1 MENFGNK
8 KDSSYFIEK
17 MIKMMKN
24 DNKSLLQFYIIKNF
38 YDGIEPSLN
47 NNTDLNL
54 KNLVKQLSYFC
65 QSEKF
70 YIYFIGEL
78 KDEKESQPFVD
89 FLIIYEAKENYL
101 SLKIFFLLLE
111 ELKIRNFDKQI
122 IEIYKQYETAQ
133 KNLYKAYDLY
143 FNKHKNSL
151 IEFIDN
157 PKTIK
162 DSKFTKMFATLL
174 TEKISESEHYK
185 KLWNL
190 YKLFLFYDI
199 LYKTKNEGKKDN
211 NLLYTIFKDIK
222 HISFDKNEI
231 INIVNILIQI
241 NGLNHIKNT
250 YQIFLYLLN
259 LIKNE
264 KQLYPNIK
272 IDNQFFKNLGDP
284 FELKERIIWTLY
296 EENSNKIKIL
306 NGKMTEREKFNL
318 DIFDFISQINTKIN
332 IDGMRGSLFES
343 IFYNKTIFVI
353 EIDHKKNLTNLERIQ
368 NDIKLLKDSCP
379 LGYNNL
385 DTYAQI
391 ENKIIN
397 LDDSYDLF
405 IQELKNKKIIKED
418 IKIDT
423 KNKIY
428 ENKIDNSIRNKELE
442 ELRLQ
447 LTNEKEK
454 NKILEEKNKKYERD
468 LKERGINK
476 GEEQLRKELD
486 NEIKKYNNL
495 KKQIE
500 EEKALRMTYGKET
513 KESFIETIIEKDKK
527 IRELEL
533 KISRFPFILE
543 EGEVLMSIIFI
554 SSDQNLHYSVICKNT
569 DEFYKI
575 ESQIYKKYPEYTE
588 NENFF
593 ILNGKKINKYKTLE
607 QNGVKNNDIII
618 LNEFVNDN

>member
-8 KDSSYFIEK
+8 KDSSSFIEK

-24 DNKSLLQFYIIKNF
+24 DNNSLLQFYIIKNF

-111 ELKIRNFDKQI
+111 ELKIQNFDKQI

-231 INIVNILIQI
+231 IDIVNILIQI

-250 YQIFLYLLN
+250 YQIFIYLLN

-332 IDGMRGSLFES
+332 IDGIKGSLFES

-385 DTYAQI
+385 DTYAKI

-397 LDDSYDLF
+397 LDNSYDLF
-405 IQELKNKKIIKED
+405 IQELKNKKIIEED

-423 KNKIY
+423 KTKIY
-428 ENKIDNSIRNKELE
+428 DNKIDNSIRNKELE

-500 EEKALRMTYGKET
+500 EEKTLRMTYGKET

-554 SSDQNLHYSVICKNT
+554 SSDQNLHYSIICKNT

-575 ESQIYKKYPEYTE
+575 ESQLYKKYPEYTE

-593 ILNGKKINKYKTLE
+593 ILNGKKINRYKTLE

>member
-24 DNKSLLQFYIIKNF
+24 DNNSLLQFYIIKNF

-199 LYKTKNEGKKDN
+199 LYKTKNGGKKDN

-250 YQIFLYLLN
+250 YQIFIYLLN

-296 EENSNKIKIL
+296 EENSNQIKIL

-385 DTYAQI
+385 DTYAKI

-397 LDDSYDLF
+397 LDNSYDLF
-405 IQELKNKKIIKED
+405 IQELKIKKIIEED

-428 ENKIDNSIRNKELE
+428 ENKIDNNIRNKELE

-593 ILNGKKINKYKTLE
+593 ILNGKKINRYKTLE

>member
-8 KDSSYFIEK
+8 KDSSSFIEM

-24 DNKSLLQFYIIKNF
+24 DNNSLLQFYIIKNF
-38 YDGIEPSLN
+38 YDGIESSLN

-78 KDEKESQPFVD
+78 KDEKESHPFLD
-89 FLIIYEAKENYL
+89 FLTIYEAKENYL

-111 ELKIRNFDKQI
+111 ELKIQNFDKQI

-222 HISFDKNEI
+222 NISFDKNEI

-250 YQIFLYLLN
+250 YQIFIYLLN

-296 EENSNKIKIL
+296 EENSNPIKIL

-332 IDGMRGSLFES
+332 IDGIKGSLFES

-353 EIDHKKNLTNLERIQ
+353 EIDHKKNITNLERIQ

-385 DTYAQI
+385 DTYAKI

-405 IQELKNKKIIKED
+405 IQELKNKKIIEED

-428 ENKIDNSIRNKELE
+428 ENKIDNSFRNKELE

-500 EEKALRMTYGKET
+500 EEKTLRMTYGKET
-513 KESFIETIIEKDKK
+513 KESYIETIIEKDKK

-554 SSDQNLHYSVICKNT
+554 SSDQNLHYSIICKNT

-575 ESQIYKKYPEYTE
+575 ESQLYKKYPEYTE

-593 ILNGKKINKYKTLE
+593 ILNGKKINRYKTLE

>member
-24 DNKSLLQFYIIKNF
+24 DNNSLLQFYIIKNF

-122 IEIYKQYETAQ
+122 IEIYKQYETAP

-250 YQIFLYLLN
+250 YQIFIYLLN

-385 DTYAQI
+385 DTYAKI

-397 LDDSYDLF
+397 LDNSYDLF
-405 IQELKNKKIIKED
+405 IQELKIKKIIEED

-428 ENKIDNSIRNKELE
+428 ENKIDNNIINKELE

-593 ILNGKKINKYKTLE
+593 ILNGKKINRYKTLE

>member
-8 KDSSYFIEK
+8 KDSSSFIEM

-24 DNKSLLQFYIIKNF
+24 DNNSLLQFYIIKNF

-78 KDEKESQPFVD
+78 KDEKEMHPFLD
-89 FLIIYEAKENYL
+89 FLTIYEAKENYL

-122 IEIYKQYETAQ
+122 IEIYKQYETAP

-296 EENSNKIKIL
+296 EENSNQIKIL

-353 EIDHKKNLTNLERIQ
+353 EIDHKKNITNLERIQ
-368 NDIKLLKDSCP
+368 KDIKLLKDSCP

-385 DTYAQI
+385 DTYAKI

-397 LDDSYDLF
+397 LDNSYDLF
-405 IQELKNKKIIKED
+405 IQELKIKKIIVED

-428 ENKIDNSIRNKELE
+428 ENKIDNNIRNKELE

-513 KESFIETIIEKDKK
+513 KESYIETIIEKDKK

-554 SSDQNLHYSVICKNT
+554 SSDQNLHYSIIRKNT

-593 ILNGKKINKYKTLE
+593 ILNGKKINRYKTLE

>member
-8 KDSSYFIEK
+8 KDSSSFIEM

-24 DNKSLLQFYIIKNF
+24 DNNSLLQFYIIKNF
-38 YDGIEPSLN
+38 YDGIESSLN

-78 KDEKESQPFVD
+78 KDEKEMHPFLD
-89 FLIIYEAKENYL
+89 FLTIYEAKENYL

-111 ELKIRNFDKQI
+111 ELKIQNFDKQI
-122 IEIYKQYETAQ
+122 IEIYKQYETAP

-222 HISFDKNEI
+222 NISFDKNEI

-296 EENSNKIKIL
+296 EENSNQIKIL

-353 EIDHKKNLTNLERIQ
+353 EIDHKKNITNLERIQ

-385 DTYAQI
+385 DTYAKI

-397 LDDSYDLF
+397 LDNSYDLF
-405 IQELKNKKIIKED
+405 IQELKIKKIIEED

-428 ENKIDNSIRNKELE
+428 ENKIDNSFRNKELE

-454 NKILEEKNKKYERD
+454 NKVLEEKNKKYERD

-575 ESQIYKKYPEYTE
+575 ESQLYKKYPEYTE

-593 ILNGKKINKYKTLE
+593 ILNGKKINRYKTLE

>member
-8 KDSSYFIEK
+8 KDSSSFIEK

-24 DNKSLLQFYIIKNF
+24 DNNSLLQFYIIKNF
-38 YDGIEPSLN
+38 YDGIESSLN

-78 KDEKESQPFVD
+78 KDEKEIHPFLD
-89 FLIIYEAKENYL
+89 FLTIYEAKENYL

-111 ELKIRNFDKQI
+111 ELKIQNFDKQI

-157 PKTIK
+157 PKAIK

-211 NLLYTIFKDIK
+211 YLLYTIFKDIK

-250 YQIFLYLLN
+250 YQIFIYLLN

-332 IDGMRGSLFES
+332 IDGIKGSLFES

-397 LDDSYDLF
+397 LDNSYDLF
-405 IQELKNKKIIKED
+405 IQELKNKKIIEED

-428 ENKIDNSIRNKELE
+428 ENKIDNNIRNKELE

-554 SSDQNLHYSVICKNT
+554 SSDQNLHYSIICKNT

-575 ESQIYKKYPEYTE
+575 ESQLYKKYPEYTE

>member
-8 KDSSYFIEK
+8 KDSSSFIEM

-24 DNKSLLQFYIIKNF
+24 DNNSLLQFYIIKNF
-38 YDGIEPSLN
+38 YDGIESSLN

-78 KDEKESQPFVD
+78 KDEKEMHPFLD
-89 FLIIYEAKENYL
+89 FLTIYEAKENYL

-111 ELKIRNFDKQI
+111 ELKIQNFDKQI
-122 IEIYKQYETAQ
+122 IEIYKQYETAP

-231 INIVNILIQI
+231 IDIVNILIQI

-296 EENSNKIKIL
+296 EENSNQIKIL

-353 EIDHKKNLTNLERIQ
+353 EIDHKKNITNLERIQ

-385 DTYAQI
+385 DTYAKI

-397 LDDSYDLF
+397 LDNSYDLF
-405 IQELKNKKIIKED
+405 IQELKNKKIIEED

-428 ENKIDNSIRNKELE
+428 ENKIDNSFRNKELE

-454 NKILEEKNKKYERD
+454 NKVLEEKNKKYERD

-593 ILNGKKINKYKTLE
+593 ILNGKKINRYKTLE

>member
-8 KDSSYFIEK
+8 KDSSAFIEK
-17 MIKMMKN
+17 MIKIMKN
-24 DNKSLLQFYIIKNF
+24 DNNSLLQFYIIKFF
-38 YDGIEPSLN
+38 YDGIESSLN

-78 KDEKESQPFVD
+78 KDEKEIHPFLD
-89 FLIIYEAKENYL
+89 FLTIYEAKENYL

-111 ELKIRNFDKQI
+111 ELKIQNFDKQI
-122 IEIYKQYETAQ
+122 IEIYKQYETAP

-162 DSKFTKMFATLL
+162 ESKFTKMFATLL
-174 TEKISESEHYK
+174 TEKISESKHYK

-250 YQIFLYLLN
+250 YQIFIYLLN

-332 IDGMRGSLFES
+332 TDGMRGSLFES

-353 EIDHKKNLTNLERIQ
+353 EIDHKKNITNLERIQ

-385 DTYAQI
+385 DTYAKI

-397 LDDSYDLF
+397 LDNSYDLF
-405 IQELKNKKIIKED
+405 IQELKIKKIIEED

-428 ENKIDNSIRNKELE
+428 ENKIDNNIRNKELE

-500 EEKALRMTYGKET
+500 EEKTLRMTYGKET

-593 ILNGKKINKYKTLE
+593 ILNGKKINRYKTLE

>member
-24 DNKSLLQFYIIKNF
+24 DNNSLLQFYIIKNF

-111 ELKIRNFDKQI
+111 ELKIQNFDKQI
-122 IEIYKQYETAQ
+122 IEIYKQYETAP

-199 LYKTKNEGKKDN
+199 LYKTKKKKKKDN

-222 HISFDKNEI
+222 NISFDKNEI

-250 YQIFLYLLN
+250 YQIFIYLLN

-332 IDGMRGSLFES
+332 IDGIKGSLFES

-353 EIDHKKNLTNLERIQ
+353 EIDHKKNMTNLERIQ

-385 DTYAQI
+385 DTYAKI

-397 LDDSYDLF
+397 LDNSYDLF
-405 IQELKNKKIIKED
+405 IQELKNKKIIEED

-428 ENKIDNSIRNKELE
+428 ENKIDNNIRNKELE

-513 KESFIETIIEKDKK
+513 KESYIETIIEKDKK

-554 SSDQNLHYSVICKNT
+554 SSDQNLHYSIICKNT

-575 ESQIYKKYPEYTE
+575 ESQLYKKYPEYTE

-593 ILNGKKINKYKTLE
+593 ILNGKKINRYKTLE

>member
-8 KDSSYFIEK
+8 KDSSSFIEM

-24 DNKSLLQFYIIKNF
+24 DNNSLLQFYIIKNF
-38 YDGIEPSLN
+38 YDGIESTLN

-78 KDEKESQPFVD
+78 KDEKEIHPFFD
-89 FLIIYEAKENYL
+89 FLTIYEAKENYL

-122 IEIYKQYETAQ
+122 IEIYKQYETAP

-157 PKTIK
+157 PKAIK

-199 LYKTKNEGKKDN
+199 LYKTKNGGKKDN

-250 YQIFLYLLN
+250 YQIFIYLLN

-318 DIFDFISQINTKIN
+318 DIFDFISQINIKIN

-385 DTYAQI
+385 DTYAKI

-397 LDDSYDLF
+397 LDNSYDLF
-405 IQELKNKKIIKED
+405 IQELKNKKIIEED

-428 ENKIDNSIRNKELE
+428 ENKIDNNIRNKELE

-500 EEKALRMTYGKET
+500 EEKALRITYGKET

-554 SSDQNLHYSVICKNT
+554 SSDQNLHYSIICKNI

-575 ESQIYKKYPEYTE
+575 ESQLYKKYPEYTE

-593 ILNGKKINKYKTLE
+593 ILNGKKINRYKTLE
-607 QNGVKNNDIII
+607 QNGIKNNDIII

>member
-8 KDSSYFIEK
+8 KDSSSFIEK

-24 DNKSLLQFYIIKNF
+24 DNNSLLQFYIIKNF
-38 YDGIEPSLN
+38 YDGIESSLN

-111 ELKIRNFDKQI
+111 ELKIQNFDKQI
-122 IEIYKQYETAQ
+122 IEIYKQYETAP

-222 HISFDKNEI
+222 NISFDKNEI

-250 YQIFLYLLN
+250 YQIFIYLLN

-296 EENSNKIKIL
+296 EENSNQIKIL

-353 EIDHKKNLTNLERIQ
+353 EIDHKKNITNLERIQ

-385 DTYAQI
+385 DTYAKI

-397 LDDSYDLF
+397 LDNSYDLF
-405 IQELKNKKIIKED
+405 IQELKIKKIIEED

-428 ENKIDNSIRNKELE
+428 ENKIDNNIRNKELE

-593 ILNGKKINKYKTLE
+593 ILNGKKINRYKTLE

>member
-8 KDSSYFIEK
+8 KDSSSFIEK

-24 DNKSLLQFYIIKNF
+24 DNNSLLQFYIIKNF
-38 YDGIEPSLN
+38 YDGIESSLN

-78 KDEKESQPFVD
+78 KDEKESQPFFD
-89 FLIIYEAKENYL
+89 FLTIYEAKENYL

-111 ELKIRNFDKQI
+111 ELKIQNFDKQI

-222 HISFDKNEI
+222 RISFDKNEI

-250 YQIFLYLLN
+250 YQIFIYLLN

-332 IDGMRGSLFES
+332 IDGIKGSLFES

-353 EIDHKKNLTNLERIQ
+353 EIDHKKNITNLERIQ

-385 DTYAQI
+385 DTYAKI

-397 LDDSYDLF
+397 LDNSYDLF
-405 IQELKNKKIIKED
+405 IQELKNKKIIEED

-428 ENKIDNSIRNKELE
+428 ENKIDNNIRNKELE

-554 SSDQNLHYSVICKNT
+554 SSDQNLHYSIICKNT
-569 DEFYKI
+569 
-575 ESQIYKKYPEYTE
+575 
-588 NENFF
+588 NNFIKLKVNYIRN
-593 ILNGKKINKYKTLE
+593 ILNILKMKISL
-607 QNGVKNNDIII
+607 
-618 LNEFVNDN
+618 F

>member
-8 KDSSYFIEK
+8 KDSSSFIEK

-24 DNKSLLQFYIIKNF
+24 DNNSLLQFYIIKNF
-38 YDGIEPSLN
+38 YDGIESSLN

-78 KDEKESQPFVD
+78 KDEKEIHPFLD
-89 FLIIYEAKENYL
+89 FLTIYEAKENYL

-111 ELKIRNFDKQI
+111 ELKIQNFDKQI
-122 IEIYKQYETAQ
+122 IEIYKQYETAP

-318 DIFDFISQINTKIN
+318 DIFDFISEINTKIN

-353 EIDHKKNLTNLERIQ
+353 EIDHKKNITNLERIQ

-385 DTYAQI
+385 DTYAKI

-397 LDDSYDLF
+397 LDNSYDLF
-405 IQELKNKKIIKED
+405 IQELKNKKIIEED

-428 ENKIDNSIRNKELE
+428 ENKIDNNIRNKELE

-454 NKILEEKNKKYERD
+454 NKVLEEKNKKYERD

-554 SSDQNLHYSVICKNT
+554 SSDQNLHYSIICKNT

-575 ESQIYKKYPEYTE
+575 ESQLYKKYPEYTE

-593 ILNGKKINKYKTLE
+593 ILNGKKINRYKTLE

>member
-8 KDSSYFIEK
+8 KDSSSFIEK

-24 DNKSLLQFYIIKNF
+24 DNNSLLQFYIIKNF

-111 ELKIRNFDKQI
+111 ELKIQNFDKQI

-231 INIVNILIQI
+231 IDIVNILIQI

-250 YQIFLYLLN
+250 YQIFIYLLN

-332 IDGMRGSLFES
+332 IDGIKGSLFES

-385 DTYAQI
+385 DTYAKI

-405 IQELKNKKIIKED
+405 IQELKNKKIIEED

-423 KNKIY
+423 KTKIY
-428 ENKIDNSIRNKELE
+428 DNKIDNSIRNKELE

-468 LKERGINK
+468 LKQKGINK

-554 SSDQNLHYSVICKNT
+554 SSDQNLHYSIICKNT

-575 ESQIYKKYPEYTE
+575 ESQLYKKYPEYTE

-593 ILNGKKINKYKTLE
+593 ILNGKKINRYKTLE

>member
-8 KDSSYFIEK
+8 KDSSSFIEM

-24 DNKSLLQFYIIKNF
+24 DNNSLLQFYIIKNF
-38 YDGIEPSLN
+38 YDGIESSLN

-78 KDEKESQPFVD
+78 KDEKEIHPFLD
-89 FLIIYEAKENYL
+89 FLTIYEAKENYL

-111 ELKIRNFDKQI
+111 ELKIQNFDKQI

-250 YQIFLYLLN
+250 YQIFIYLLN

-385 DTYAQI
+385 DTYAKI

-397 LDDSYDLF
+397 LDNSYDLF
-405 IQELKNKKIIKED
+405 IQELKNKKIIEED

-428 ENKIDNSIRNKELE
+428 ENKIDNNIRNKELE

-513 KESFIETIIEKDKK
+513 KESYIETIIEKDKK

-554 SSDQNLHYSVICKNT
+554 SSDQNLHYSIICKNT

-593 ILNGKKINKYKTLE
+593 ILNGKKINRYKTLE

>member
-8 KDSSYFIEK
+8 KDSSSFIEM

-24 DNKSLLQFYIIKNF
+24 DNNSLLQFYIIKNF
-38 YDGIEPSLN
+38 YDGIESTLN

-78 KDEKESQPFVD
+78 KDEKESQPFFD
-89 FLIIYEAKENYL
+89 FLTIYEAKENYL

-250 YQIFLYLLN
+250 YQIFIYLLN

-332 IDGMRGSLFES
+332 IDGIKGSLFES

-385 DTYAQI
+385 DTYAKI

-397 LDDSYDLF
+397 LDNSYDLF
-405 IQELKNKKIIKED
+405 IQELKNKKIIEED

-428 ENKIDNSIRNKELE
+428 ENKIDNNIRNKELE

-554 SSDQNLHYSVICKNT
+554 SSDQNLHYSIICKNT

-575 ESQIYKKYPEYTE
+575 ESQLYKKYPEYTE

-593 ILNGKKINKYKTLE
+593 ILNGKKINRYKTLE

>member
-8 KDSSYFIEK
+8 KDSSAFIEK
-17 MIKMMKN
+17 MIKIMKN
-24 DNKSLLQFYIIKNF
+24 DNNSLLQFYIIKNF
-38 YDGIEPSLN
+38 YDGIESSLN

-78 KDEKESQPFVD
+78 KDEKESQPFFD
-89 FLIIYEAKENYL
+89 FLTIYEAKENYL

-111 ELKIRNFDKQI
+111 ELKIQNFDKQI
-122 IEIYKQYETAQ
+122 IEIYKQYETAP

-162 DSKFTKMFATLL
+162 ESKFTKMFATLL
-174 TEKISESEHYK
+174 TEKISESKHYK

-250 YQIFLYLLN
+250 YQIFIYLLN

-272 IDNQFFKNLGDP
+272 IDNQFLKNLGDP

-332 IDGMRGSLFES
+332 TDGMRGSLFES

-353 EIDHKKNLTNLERIQ
+353 EIDHKKNITNLERIQ

-385 DTYAQI
+385 DTYAKI

-397 LDDSYDLF
+397 LDNSYDLF
-405 IQELKNKKIIKED
+405 IQELKIKKIIEED

-428 ENKIDNSIRNKELE
+428 ENKIDNNIRNKELE

-500 EEKALRMTYGKET
+500 EEKTLRMTYGKET

-575 ESQIYKKYPEYTE
+575 ESQLYKKYPEYTE

-593 ILNGKKINKYKTLE
+593 ILNGKKINRYKTLE

>member
-8 KDSSYFIEK
+8 KDSSSFIEK

-24 DNKSLLQFYIIKNF
+24 DNNSLLQFYIIKNF
-38 YDGIEPSLN
+38 YDGIESSLN
-47 NNTDLNL
+47 NNTGLNL

-78 KDEKESQPFVD
+78 KDEKEIHPFLD
-89 FLIIYEAKENYL
+89 FLTIYEAKENYL

-122 IEIYKQYETAQ
+122 IEIYKQYETAP

-162 DSKFTKMFATLL
+162 ESKFTKMFATLL

-250 YQIFLYLLN
+250 YQIFIYLLN

-332 IDGMRGSLFES
+332 IDGIKGSLFES

-353 EIDHKKNLTNLERIQ
+353 EIDHKKNITNLERIQ

-385 DTYAQI
+385 DTYAKI

-397 LDDSYDLF
+397 LDNSYDLF
-405 IQELKNKKIIKED
+405 IQELKIKKIIEED

-428 ENKIDNSIRNKELE
+428 ENKIDNNIRNKELE

-575 ESQIYKKYPEYTE
+575 ESQLYKKYPEYTE

-593 ILNGKKINKYKTLE
+593 ILNGKKINRYKTLE

>member
-1 MENFGNK
+1 MENFGNR
-8 KDSSYFIEK
+8 KDSSSFIEM

-24 DNKSLLQFYIIKNF
+24 DNNSLLQFYIIKNF
-38 YDGIEPSLN
+38 YDGIETSLN

-78 KDEKESQPFVD
+78 KDEKEMHPFLD
-89 FLIIYEAKENYL
+89 FLTIYEAKENYL

-111 ELKIRNFDKQI
+111 ELKIQNFDKQI

-222 HISFDKNEI
+222 NISFDKNEI
-231 INIVNILIQI
+231 IDIVNILIQI

-250 YQIFLYLLN
+250 YQIFIYLLN

-332 IDGMRGSLFES
+332 TDGMRGSLFES

-353 EIDHKKNLTNLERIQ
+353 EIDHKKNMTNLERIQ

-385 DTYAQI
+385 DTYAKI

-397 LDDSYDLF
+397 LDNSYDLF
-405 IQELKNKKIIKED
+405 IQELKIKKIIEED

-428 ENKIDNSIRNKELE
+428 ENKIDNNIRNKELE

-513 KESFIETIIEKDKK
+513 KESYIETIIEKDKK

-575 ESQIYKKYPEYTE
+575 ESQLYKKYPEYTE

-593 ILNGKKINKYKTLE
+593 ILNGKKINRYKTLD

>member
-8 KDSSYFIEK
+8 KDSSSFIEK

-24 DNKSLLQFYIIKNF
+24 DNNSLLQFYIIKNF

-78 KDEKESQPFVD
+78 KDEKEIHPFLD
-89 FLIIYEAKENYL
+89 FLTIYEAKENYL

-111 ELKIRNFDKQI
+111 ELKIQNFDKQI
-122 IEIYKQYETAQ
+122 IEIYKQYETAP

-385 DTYAQI
+385 DTYAKI

-397 LDDSYDLF
+397 LDNSYDLF
-405 IQELKNKKIIKED
+405 IQELKIKKIIEED

-428 ENKIDNSIRNKELE
+428 ENKIDNNIRNKELE

-554 SSDQNLHYSVICKNT
+554 SSDQNLHYSIICKNT

-575 ESQIYKKYPEYTE
+575 ESQLYKKYPEYTE

-593 ILNGKKINKYKTLE
+593 ILNGKKINRYKTLE

>member
-8 KDSSYFIEK
+8 KDSSSFIEM

-24 DNKSLLQFYIIKNF
+24 DNNSLLQFYIIKNF
-38 YDGIEPSLN
+38 YDGIESSLN

-78 KDEKESQPFVD
+78 KDEKEIHPFLD
-89 FLIIYEAKENYL
+89 FLTIYEAKENYL

-111 ELKIRNFDKQI
+111 ELKIQNFDKQI
-122 IEIYKQYETAQ
+122 IEIYKQYETAP

-162 DSKFTKMFATLL
+162 ESKFTKMFATLL

-222 HISFDKNEI
+222 RISFDKNEI
-231 INIVNILIQI
+231 IDIVNILIQI

-250 YQIFLYLLN
+250 YQIFIYLLN
-259 LIKNE
+259 VIKNE

-332 IDGMRGSLFES
+332 IDGIKGSLFES

-353 EIDHKKNLTNLERIQ
+353 EIDHKKNITNLERIQ

-385 DTYAQI
+385 DTYAKI

-397 LDDSYDLF
+397 LDNSYDLF
-405 IQELKNKKIIKED
+405 IQELKIKKIIEED

-428 ENKIDNSIRNKELE
+428 ENKIDNNIRNKELE

-476 GEEQLRKELD
+476 GEKQLRKELD

-593 ILNGKKINKYKTLE
+593 ILNGKKINRYKTLE

>member
-8 KDSSYFIEK
+8 KDSSSFIEK

-24 DNKSLLQFYIIKNF
+24 DNNSLLQFYIIKNF
-38 YDGIEPSLN
+38 YDGIESSLN
-47 NNTDLNL
+47 NNTDLSL

-70 YIYFIGEL
+70 YIYFLGEL
-78 KDEKESQPFVD
+78 KDEKESQPFFD
-89 FLIIYEAKENYL
+89 FLTIYEAKENYL

-111 ELKIRNFDKQI
+111 ELKIQNFDKQI
-122 IEIYKQYETAQ
+122 IEIYKQYETAP

-222 HISFDKNEI
+222 NISFDKNEI

-250 YQIFLYLLN
+250 YQIFIYLLN

-353 EIDHKKNLTNLERIQ
+353 EIDHKKNITNLERIQ

-385 DTYAQI
+385 DTYAKI

-397 LDDSYDLF
+397 LDNSYDLF
-405 IQELKNKKIIKED
+405 IQELKIKKIIEED

-428 ENKIDNSIRNKELE
+428 ENKIDNNIRNKELE

-468 LKERGINK
+468 LKEKGINK

-554 SSDQNLHYSVICKNT
+554 SSDQNLHYSIICKNT

-575 ESQIYKKYPEYTE
+575 ESQLYKKYPEYTE

-593 ILNGKKINKYKTLE
+593 ILNGKKINRYKTLE

>member
-24 DNKSLLQFYIIKNF
+24 DNNSLLQFYIIKNF

-250 YQIFLYLLN
+250 YQIFIYLLN

-296 EENSNKIKIL
+296 EENSNQIKIL

-353 EIDHKKNLTNLERIQ
+353 EIDHKKNITNLERIQ
-368 NDIKLLKDSCP
+368 KDIKLLKDSCP

-385 DTYAQI
+385 DTYAKI

-397 LDDSYDLF
+397 LDNSYDLF
-405 IQELKNKKIIKED
+405 IQELKIKKIIVED

-428 ENKIDNSIRNKELE
+428 ENKIDNNIRNKELE

>member
-8 KDSSYFIEK
+8 KDSSSFIEK

-24 DNKSLLQFYIIKNF
+24 DNNSLLQFYIIKNF
-38 YDGIEPSLN
+38 YDGIESSLN

-78 KDEKESQPFVD
+78 KDEKEIHPFLD
-89 FLIIYEAKENYL
+89 FLTIYEAKENYL

-111 ELKIRNFDKQI
+111 ELKIQNFDKQI

-157 PKTIK
+157 PKAIK

-250 YQIFLYLLN
+250 YQIFIYLLN

-332 IDGMRGSLFES
+332 IDGIKGSLFES

-353 EIDHKKNLTNLERIQ
+353 EIDHKKNITNLERIQ

-385 DTYAQI
+385 DTYAKI

-397 LDDSYDLF
+397 LDNSYDLF
-405 IQELKNKKIIKED
+405 IQELKNKKIIEED

-428 ENKIDNSIRNKELE
+428 ENKIDNNIRNKELE

-554 SSDQNLHYSVICKNT
+554 SSDQNLHYSIICKNT
-569 DEFYKI
+569 
-575 ESQIYKKYPEYTE
+575 
-588 NENFF
+588 NNFIKLKVNYIRN
-593 ILNGKKINKYKTLE
+593 ILNILKMKISL
-607 QNGVKNNDIII
+607 
-618 LNEFVNDN
+618 F

>member
-8 KDSSYFIEK
+8 KDSSSFIEK

-24 DNKSLLQFYIIKNF
+24 DNNSLLQFYIIKNF
-38 YDGIEPSLN
+38 YDGIESSLN

-78 KDEKESQPFVD
+78 KDEKEIHPFLD
-89 FLIIYEAKENYL
+89 FLTIYEAKENYL

-122 IEIYKQYETAQ
+122 IEIYKQYETAP

-157 PKTIK
+157 PKAIK

-250 YQIFLYLLN
+250 YQIFIYLLN

-332 IDGMRGSLFES
+332 IDGIKGSLFES

-385 DTYAQI
+385 DTYAKI

-397 LDDSYDLF
+397 LDNSYDLF
-405 IQELKNKKIIKED
+405 IQELKNKKIIEED

-428 ENKIDNSIRNKELE
+428 ENKIDNNIRNKELE

-554 SSDQNLHYSVICKNT
+554 SSDQNLHYSIICKNT

-575 ESQIYKKYPEYTE
+575 ESQLYKKYPEYTE

-593 ILNGKKINKYKTLE
+593 ILNGKKINRYKTLE

>member
-8 KDSSYFIEK
+8 KDSSSFIEM

-24 DNKSLLQFYIIKNF
+24 DNNSLLQFYIIKNF
-38 YDGIEPSLN
+38 YDGIESSLN

-78 KDEKESQPFVD
+78 KDEKESQPFFD
-89 FLIIYEAKENYL
+89 FLTIYEAKENYL

-111 ELKIRNFDKQI
+111 ELKIQNFDKQI
-122 IEIYKQYETAQ
+122 IEIYKQYETAP

-250 YQIFLYLLN
+250 YQIFIYLLN

-385 DTYAQI
+385 DTYAKI

-397 LDDSYDLF
+397 LDNSYDLF
-405 IQELKNKKIIKED
+405 IQELKNKKIIEED

-428 ENKIDNSIRNKELE
+428 ENKIDNNIRNKELE

-554 SSDQNLHYSVICKNT
+554 SSDQNLHYSIICKNT

-575 ESQIYKKYPEYTE
+575 ESQLYKKYPEYTE

-593 ILNGKKINKYKTLE
+593 ILNGKKINRYKTLE

>member
-8 KDSSYFIEK
+8 KDSSSFIEK

-24 DNKSLLQFYIIKNF
+24 DNNSLLQFYIIKNF
-38 YDGIEPSLN
+38 YDGIESSLN

-78 KDEKESQPFVD
+78 KDEKEIHPFFD
-89 FLIIYEAKENYL
+89 FLTIYEAKENYL

-111 ELKIRNFDKQI
+111 ELKIQNFDKQI

-157 PKTIK
+157 PKAIK

-231 INIVNILIQI
+231 INIVNILTQI

-385 DTYAQI
+385 DTYAKI

-397 LDDSYDLF
+397 LDNSYDLF
-405 IQELKNKKIIKED
+405 IQELKIKKIIEED

-428 ENKIDNSIRNKELE
+428 ENKIDNNIRNKELE

-554 SSDQNLHYSVICKNT
+554 SSDQNLHYSIICKNT

-575 ESQIYKKYPEYTE
+575 ESQLYKKYPEYTE

-593 ILNGKKINKYKTLE
+593 ILNGKKINRYKTLE

>member
-1 MENFGNK
+1 MENFRNK
-8 KDSSYFIEK
+8 KDSSSFIEK

-24 DNKSLLQFYIIKNF
+24 DNNSLLQFYIIKNF
-38 YDGIEPSLN
+38 YDGIESSLN
-47 NNTDLNL
+47 NYIGLNL

-78 KDEKESQPFVD
+78 KDEKEIHPFLD
-89 FLIIYEAKENYL
+89 FLTIYEAKENYL

-111 ELKIRNFDKQI
+111 ELKIQNFDKQI
-122 IEIYKQYETAQ
+122 IEIYKQYETAP

-162 DSKFTKMFATLL
+162 ESKFTKMFATLL

-199 LYKTKNEGKKDN
+199 LYKTKNEGKKDK

-222 HISFDKNEI
+222 NISFDKNEI
-231 INIVNILIQI
+231 IDIVNILIQI

-296 EENSNKIKIL
+296 EENSNQIKIL

-353 EIDHKKNLTNLERIQ
+353 EMNRTRNERIRPTQ
-368 NDIKLLKDSCP
+368 HKRP
-379 LGYNNL
+379 
-385 DTYAQI
+385 Q
-391 ENKIIN
+391 
-397 LDDSYDLF
+397 
-405 IQELKNKKIIKED
+405 
-418 IKIDT
+418 
-423 KNKIY
+423 
-428 ENKIDNSIRNKELE
+428 R
-442 ELRLQ
+442 
-447 LTNEKEK
+447 
-454 NKILEEKNKKYERD
+454 
-468 LKERGINK
+468 
-476 GEEQLRKELD
+476 
-486 NEIKKYNNL
+486 
-495 KKQIE
+495 
-500 EEKALRMTYGKET
+500 
-513 KESFIETIIEKDKK
+513 
-527 IRELEL
+527 
-533 KISRFPFILE
+533 
-543 EGEVLMSIIFI
+543 
-554 SSDQNLHYSVICKNT
+554 
-569 DEFYKI
+569 
-575 ESQIYKKYPEYTE
+575 
-588 NENFF
+588 
-593 ILNGKKINKYKTLE
+593 
-607 QNGVKNNDIII
+607 
-618 LNEFVNDN
+618 

>member
-8 KDSSYFIEK
+8 KDSSSFIEM

-24 DNKSLLQFYIIKNF
+24 DNNSLLQFYIIKNF
-38 YDGIEPSLN
+38 YDGIESSLN

-70 YIYFIGEL
+70 YIYFLGEL
-78 KDEKESQPFVD
+78 KDEKESQPFFD
-89 FLIIYEAKENYL
+89 FLTIYEAKENYL

-111 ELKIRNFDKQI
+111 ELKIQNFDKQI
-122 IEIYKQYETAQ
+122 IEIYKQYETAP

-222 HISFDKNEI
+222 NISFDKNEI

-250 YQIFLYLLN
+250 YQIFIYLLN

-353 EIDHKKNLTNLERIQ
+353 EIDHKKNITNLERIQ

-385 DTYAQI
+385 DTYAKI

-397 LDDSYDLF
+397 LDNSYDLF
-405 IQELKNKKIIKED
+405 IQELKIKKIIEED

-428 ENKIDNSIRNKELE
+428 ENKIDNNIRNKELE

-575 ESQIYKKYPEYTE
+575 ESQLYKKYPEYTE

-593 ILNGKKINKYKTLE
+593 ILNGKKINRYKTLE

>member
-8 KDSSYFIEK
+8 KDSSSFIEK

-24 DNKSLLQFYIIKNF
+24 DNNSLLQFYIIKNF
-38 YDGIEPSLN
+38 YDGIESSLN
-47 NNTDLNL
+47 NNTDLSL

-78 KDEKESQPFVD
+78 KDEKEIHPFLD
-89 FLIIYEAKENYL
+89 FLTIYEAKENYL

-122 IEIYKQYETAQ
+122 IEIYKQYETAP

-250 YQIFLYLLN
+250 YQIFIYLLN

-332 IDGMRGSLFES
+332 IDGIKGSLFES

-385 DTYAQI
+385 DTYAKI

-397 LDDSYDLF
+397 LDNSYDLF
-405 IQELKNKKIIKED
+405 IQELKNKKIIEED

-428 ENKIDNSIRNKELE
+428 ENKIDNNIRNKELE

-468 LKERGINK
+468 LKEKGINK

-500 EEKALRMTYGKET
+500 EEKTLRMTYGKET

-554 SSDQNLHYSVICKNT
+554 SSDQNLHYSIICKNT

-575 ESQIYKKYPEYTE
+575 ESQLYKKYPEYTE

-593 ILNGKKINKYKTLE
+593 ILNGKKINRYKTLE

>member
-8 KDSSYFIEK
+8 KDSSSFIEM

-24 DNKSLLQFYIIKNF
+24 DNNSLLQFYIIKNF
-38 YDGIEPSLN
+38 YDGIESSLN

-78 KDEKESQPFVD
+78 KDEKESQPFFD
-89 FLIIYEAKENYL
+89 FLTIYEAKENYL

-111 ELKIRNFDKQI
+111 ELKIQNFDKQI
-122 IEIYKQYETAQ
+122 IEIYKQYETAP

-250 YQIFLYLLN
+250 YQIFIYLLN

-385 DTYAQI
+385 DTYAKI

-397 LDDSYDLF
+397 LDNSYDLF
-405 IQELKNKKIIKED
+405 IQELKIKKIIEED

-428 ENKIDNSIRNKELE
+428 ENKIDNNIRNKELE

-554 SSDQNLHYSVICKNT
+554 SSDQNLHYSIICKNT

-575 ESQIYKKYPEYTE
+575 ESQLYKKYPEYTE

-593 ILNGKKINKYKTLE
+593 ILNGKKINRYKTLE

>member
-8 KDSSYFIEK
+8 KDSSSFIEM

-24 DNKSLLQFYIIKNF
+24 DNNSLLQFYIIKNF
-38 YDGIEPSLN
+38 YDGIESSLN
-47 NNTDLNL
+47 NNTDLNI

-78 KDEKESQPFVD
+78 KDEKESQPFFD
-89 FLIIYEAKENYL
+89 FLTIYEAKENYL

-111 ELKIRNFDKQI
+111 ELKIQNFDKQI
-122 IEIYKQYETAQ
+122 IEIYKQYETAP
-133 KNLYKAYDLY
+133 KNLYQAYDLY

-231 INIVNILIQI
+231 IDIVNILIQI

-264 KQLYPNIK
+264 KELYPNIK

-306 NGKMTEREKFNL
+306 NGKTTEREKFNL

-353 EIDHKKNLTNLERIQ
+353 EINHKKNMTNLERIQ

-385 DTYAQI
+385 DTYAKI

-405 IQELKNKKIIKED
+405 IQELKNKKIIEED

-500 EEKALRMTYGKET
+500 EEKSLRMTYGKET
-513 KESFIETIIEKDKK
+513 KESYIETIIEKDKK

-575 ESQIYKKYPEYTE
+575 ESQLYKKYPEYTE

-593 ILNGKKINKYKTLE
+593 ILNGKKINRYKTLE